1 MKPSE
6 FFINPA
12 TPAQRQY
19 EALKAFYCDGFSAI
33 RAADKFG
40 FSPSYFKKLRFE
52 FSRKLKNGENP
63 FFPEKRPGP
72 KKRVTSDETLKKIVA
87 LRKQNYAI
95 TDIKSVLEAEGK
107 NISLETVDN
116 ILKAEGFAPLPKRT
130 RRQRLAVRLPE
141 KIEAPHCVSLEIT
154 DEEFTTETGAGPLV
168 FLPLLEDLGII
179 SAIRLSGFPQT
190 NTISDIQ
197 SVLSFLALKLTGGK
211 RWSHDTIWNMDRA
224 LGFFA
229 KLNVLPKSGT
239 LSTYS
244 YRVTRPVIKKFLTEL
259 CRIFPD
265 DGCEFNLDFKA
276 IPHWGDKSVLEKNW
290 SGTRTKAIK
299 SLLSLIV
306 HAPSTGYLTYTNAE
320 IKRNEQNEAVFDFI
334 DFWKRGGGESPKLLV
349 FDSKFTT
356 YENLDKLNQ
365 SKEKIKFLT
374 LRRRGKKLVG
384 KAEQLPAD
392 QWQKIKIRRS
402 GGRKQ
407 SVRVNDGTCKLK
419 GYKGEVRQVIMTDH
433 GREKPAFLITNDFD
447 MDLKEVIQ
455 KYARRCLVEQEI
467 AE

>member
-1 MKPSE
+1 M
-6 FFINPA
+6 A
-12 TPAQRQY
+12 
-19 EALKAFYCDGFSAI
+19 
-33 RAADKFG
+33 
-40 FSPSYFKKLRFE
+40 
-52 FSRKLKNGENP
+52 
-63 FFPEKRPGP
+63 
-72 KKRVTSDETLKKIVA
+72 
-87 LRKQNYAI
+87 
-95 TDIKSVLEAEGK
+95 
-107 NISLETVDN
+107 
-116 ILKAEGFAPLPKRT
+116 
-130 RRQRLAVRLPE
+130 
-141 KIEAPHCVSLEIT
+141 

-168 FLPLLEDLGII
+168 FLPLLEELGII
-179 SAIRLSGFPQT
+179 SAIRVSGFPQT

-197 SVLSFLALKLTGGK
+197 SVMSFLALKLTGGK

-229 KLNVLPKSGT
+229 VLNVLPKSGT

-276 IPHWGDKSVLEKNW
+276 IPHWGDESVLEKNW

-334 DFWKRGGGESPKLLV
+334 DFWKRGGGDSPKLLI

-356 YENLDKLNQ
+356 YKNLDKLNQ

-374 LRRRGKKLVG
+374 LRRRGKSLIG

-402 GGRKQ
+402 GGKEQ

-419 GYKGEVRQVIMTDH
+419 GYNGVVRQVIMTDH

-467 AE
+467 AEQIMFFSLNNPSSSIVVKVDFDLAVSLLAHNLYRILSDRLPGFENCTATTINRKFVENGATVTIKDNNVFVKLKKKTHLPILFELPWMNKSTKLSWMDVNIQFLAGTTS